1 MLAIQQAAEQL
12 RDDLLLPLNREMKN
26 LVSSIEKAEGN
37 VSVSINA
44 STLDSSKLSDIRE
57 SLRDLSSSFS
67 LTSDF
72 NKRESSLG
80 KHSQNLA
87 GLQTPRLN
95 AQAPTPVKGSFTQD
109 SIGRSSSH
117 DRIVV
122 KPKLSLVSASSREV
136 PLFRKKEGLPVAEVT
151 IHPDLLLPPS
161 VDDHKFNDFL
171 ESELER
177 IKKMFLE
184 DSSPPKS
191 SRHYGKEKQNQ
202 NGIDKQMKMNDPETA
217 SGNEFKSILAASSRK
232 STVKKGKTHGST
244 LQK

>member
-37 VSVSINA
+37 VSVAITA
-44 STLDSSKLSDIRE
+44 STLDSNRLTDIRD

-72 NKRESSLG
+72 NKRETSPAKNSFTI
-80 KHSQNLA
+80 A

-109 SIGRSSSH
+109 RIGRSSSH

-122 KPKLSLVSASSREV
+122 KPKVALVSASSREV
-136 PLFRKKEGLPVAEVT
+136 PLFKKKELPVAEVT
-151 IHPDLLLPPS
+151 IHPDLLVPN

-191 SRHYGKEKQNQ
+191 SRHYVKEKQPSNAPDR
-202 NGIDKQMKMNDPETA
+202 GLKLSDPEMA
-217 SGNEFKSILAASSRK
+217 GNEFKSILAASSRK
-232 STVKKGKTHGST
+232 STVKKGKVQGST